1 MMPDK
6 SSLYLVIVTDENYQ
20 LTFDLKT
27 REKAQDILSNLLRTL
42 SNGDSEGGGFRRI
55 FFSLIQWMNKQEE
68 TLSLLKRFLLLKRPA
83 VISGECS
90 FTILCQP
97 ANESWMAE
105 NWIFIPSTGVYN
117 ILFSFLTVHHIYCMY
132 LVCGRSILSRWE
144 CCSSNG
150 QQVMISWNV
159 LGGYCILMCGFCTLT
174 RSLAYTHI
182 HTHKLC
188 SSGGEAGAAVYGAE
202 VTTFTHRCKV
212 QQSWE
217 RSHVDKRA
225 VCVCPVVCLSVVA
238 VTFSLPLTSLS
249 RLAGSQLPY
258 RGTESDRAEL
268 RDAAMRLWAASHC
281 RRVSA

>member
-1 MMPDK
+1 MK
-6 SSLYLVIVTDENYQ
+6 ITSWH
-20 LTFDLKT
+20 LTWT

-42 SNGDSEGGGFRRI
+42 SNGDSEGGGFCRF
-55 FFSLIQWMNKQEE
+55 FFSLLQWMNKQEE

-132 LVCGRSILSRWE
+132 LVCGHSILSRWE

-182 HTHKLC
+182 HTHKNSAHLEVRQVLQFMEQKLPHLLTAARF
-188 SSGGEAGAAVYGAE
+188 SSPGNGHMWTRGP
-202 VTTFTHRCKV
+202 C
-212 QQSWE
+212 
-217 RSHVDKRA
+217 
-225 VCVCPVVCLSVVA
+225 VCVPLSVCLSVVA

>member
-1 MMPDK
+1 M
-6 SSLYLVIVTDENYQ
+6 VTVKVEV
-20 LTFDLKT
+20 FV
-27 REKAQDILSNLLRTL
+27 E
-42 SNGDSEGGGFRRI
+42 F

-105 NWIFIPSTGVYN
+105 NWIFTPSTGVYN

-268 RDAAMRLWAASHC
+268 RDAAMHLWAASHC